1 MMVSQELNPSY
12 KPEESISRRATM
24 SSDDGNQVE
33 MRLDERRGGL
43 VAFVTINN
51 APRRNAM
58 NSALMDEFVATLS
71 PLAANAEL
79 RALVL
84 TGAGD
89 KAFIGGAD
97 IREMSALAN
106 AADGRRFITRLH
118 RCCDAIRGVPVPTI
132 ARINGVTLG
141 GGLEIAAACDV
152 RIAVESAVF
161 GMPEVRLG
169 IPSVIEA
176 ALLPMLIGWG
186 RTRQILLFGENFS
199 AQEARSWG
207 LVNELA
213 SAGDLDNAVG
223 RWLDRLLS
231 CSPGAVRL
239 QKQLIRSWEDLPL
252 RAAIQAGIESFETAV
267 RSGES
272 STAMRDFLER
282 RKARKTMS

>member
-1 MMVSQELNPSY
+1 
-12 KPEESISRRATM
+12 M
-24 SSDDGNQVE
+24 SSDDASQVE

-43 VAFVTINN
+43 VAVVTVNN
-51 APRRNAM
+51 ASRLNAM
-58 NSALMDEFVATLS
+58 HSALMDEFVERLS
-71 PLAANAEL
+71 PLMADAEL

-97 IREMSALAN
+97 IREMSALTN
-106 AADGRRFITRLH
+106 AEDGRRFITRLH
-118 RCCDAIRGVPVPTI
+118 RCCDAIRALPMPAI
-132 ARINGVTLG
+132 ARINGLTLG
-141 GGLEIAAACDV
+141 GGLEMAAACDV
-152 RIAVESAVF
+152 RIAAQSAVF
-161 GMPEVRLG
+161 GMPEVKLG

-199 AQEARSWG
+199 AHEAHSWG
-207 LVNELA
+207 LVNELVA
-213 SAGDLDNAVG
+213 DDDLDDAVG
-223 RWLDRLLS
+223 RWLDQLLS

-239 QKQLIRSWEDLPL
+239 QKQLIRSWEDLPV
-252 RAAIQAGIESFETAV
+252 RAAIEAGIESFEAAV

-272 STAMRDFLER
+272 AAAMGDFLKR

>member
-1 MMVSQELNPSY
+1 
-12 KPEESISRRATM
+12 M
-24 SSDDGNQVE
+24 SSDDASQVE

-43 VAFVTINN
+43 VAVVTVNN
-51 APRRNAM
+51 ASRLNAM
-58 NSALMDEFVATLS
+58 HSALMDEFVERLS
-71 PLAANAEL
+71 PLMADAEL

-106 AADGRRFITRLH
+106 AEDGRRFITRLH
-118 RCCDAIRGVPVPTI
+118 LCCDAIRAIPVPTI
-132 ARINGVTLG
+132 ARINGLTLG
-141 GGLEIAAACDV
+141 GGLEMAAACDV
-152 RIAVESAVF
+152 RIAAQSAVF
-161 GMPEVRLG
+161 GMPEVKLG

-199 AQEARSWG
+199 AHEAHSWG
-207 LVNELA
+207 LVNELVA
-213 SAGDLDNAVG
+213 DDDLDDAVG
-223 RWLDRLLS
+223 RWLDQLLS

-239 QKQLIRSWEDLPL
+239 QKQLIRSWEDLPV
-252 RAAIQAGIESFETAV
+252 RAAIEAGIESFEAAV

-272 STAMRDFLER
+272 AAAMGDFLKR

>member
-1 MMVSQELNPSY
+1 
-12 KPEESISRRATM
+12 M
-24 SSDDGNQVE
+24 SSDDASQVE
-33 MRLDERRGGL
+33 MRLDERRGGR
-43 VAFVTINN
+43 VAVVTINN
-51 APRRNAM
+51 PSRLNAM
-58 NSALMDEFVATLS
+58 HSALMDEFVERLS
-71 PLAANAEL
+71 PLMADAEL

-84 TGAGD
+84 TGSGN

-97 IREMSALAN
+97 IREMSELTN
-106 AADGRRFITRLH
+106 AEDGREFITRLH
-118 RCCDAIRGVPVPTI
+118 RCCDAIRAIPVPTI
-132 ARINGVTLG
+132 ARINGLTLG
-141 GGLEIAAACDV
+141 GGLEMAAACDV

-161 GMPEVRLG
+161 GMPEVKLG

-207 LVNELA
+207 LVNELVA
-213 SAGDLDNAVG
+213 DDDLDDAVA
-223 RWLDRLLS
+223 RWLDQLLS

-252 RAAIQAGIESFETAV
+252 RAAIEAGIESFEAAV

-272 STAMRDFLER
+272 AAVMRDFLER
-282 RKARKTMS
+282 RKARKTLS

>member
-1 MMVSQELNPSY
+1 
-12 KPEESISRRATM
+12 M
-24 SSDDGNQVE
+24 SSSDASQVE

-43 VAFVTINN
+43 VAFVTVSN
-51 APRRNAM
+51 PSRLNAM
-58 NSALMDEFVATLS
+58 NSALMDEFVETLL
-71 PLAANAEL
+71 PLATNAEL

-84 TGAGD
+84 TGAGR

-106 AADGRRFITRLH
+106 AEEGRRFITRLH
-118 RCCDAIRGVPVPTI
+118 RCCDAIRAIPVPTI
-132 ARINGVTLG
+132 ARINGLTLG

-161 GMPEVRLG
+161 GMPEVKLG

-207 LVNELA
+207 LVNELVHD
-213 SAGDLDNAVG
+213 GDLDDAVG
-223 RWLDRLLS
+223 RWLDQLLS

-239 QKQLIRSWEDLPL
+239 QKQLIRLWEDMPL
-252 RAAIQAGIESFETAV
+252 RAAIQAGIESFEAAV

-272 STAMRDFLER
+272 AAAMRDFLER
-282 RKARKTMS
+282 RKTRKTMS

>member
-1 MMVSQELNPSY
+1 
-12 KPEESISRRATM
+12 M
-24 SSDDGNQVE
+24 SSDDANQVE
-33 MRLDERRGGL
+33 MRLEERRGGF
-43 VAFVTINN
+43 VARVTINN
-51 APRRNAM
+51 PSRLNAM
-58 NSALMDEFVATLS
+58 NSALMDEFVSMLS

-79 RALVL
+79 RAFVL
-84 TGAGD
+84 TGAGE

-106 AADGRRFITRLH
+106 AEDGREFITRLH
-118 RCCDAIRGVPVPTI
+118 RCCEAIRAVPVPTI
-132 ARINGVTLG
+132 ARINGLTLG

-199 AQEARSWG
+199 AEAAHSWG
-207 LVNELA
+207 LVNELVR
-213 SAGDLDNAVG
+213 AGGLDDAVE
-223 RWLDRLLS
+223 RWLDQQLS

-252 RAAIQAGIESFETAV
+252 RAAIEAGIASFETAV

-272 STAMRDFLER
+272 SAAMRDFLER
-282 RKARKTMS
+282 QKARKTAS

>member
-1 MMVSQELNPSY
+1 
-12 KPEESISRRATM
+12 M
-24 SSDDGNQVE
+24 SSDDTSQVE
-33 MRLDERRGGL
+33 MRLDERSGSR
-43 VAFVTINN
+43 VAVVTINN
-51 APRRNAM
+51 ASRLNAM
-58 NSALMDEFVATLS
+58 HSALMDEFIEKLS
-71 PLAANAEL
+71 PLVADAQL

-84 TGAGD
+84 TGAGN

-106 AADGRRFITRLH
+106 AEDGRRFITRLH
-118 RCCDAIRGVPVPTI
+118 RCCDAIRAIPVPTI
-132 ARINGVTLG
+132 ARINGLTLG

-152 RIAVESAVF
+152 RIAAQSAVF
-161 GMPEVRLG
+161 GMPEVKLG

-186 RTRQILLFGENFS
+186 RTRQILLFGANFS
-199 AQEARSWG
+199 AQQARSWG

-213 SAGDLDNAVG
+213 ADDDLDDAVG
-223 RWLDRLLS
+223 RWLDQLLS

-239 QKQLIRSWEDLPL
+239 QKQLIRSWEDLPM
-252 RAAIQAGIESFETAV
+252 RAAIEAGIASFEAAV

-272 STAMRDFLER
+272 AAAMRDFLDR

>member
-1 MMVSQELNPSY
+1 MT
-12 KPEESISRRATM
+12 KT
-24 SSDDGNQVE
+24 QVE

-51 APRRNAM
+51 PSRLNAM
-58 NSALMDEFVATLS
+58 NSALMDEFVETLA

-97 IREMSALAN
+97 IREMSALAD
-106 AADGRRFITRLH
+106 AEDGRRFITRLH
-118 RCCDAIRGVPVPTI
+118 RCCDAIRAIPVPTI
-132 ARINGVTLG
+132 ARINGFTLG

-152 RIAVESAVF
+152 RIAVTSAVF
-161 GMPEVRLG
+161 AMPEVRLG

-186 RTRQILLFGENFS
+186 RARQILLFGANFS
-199 AQEARSWG
+199 AQDAHAWG
-207 LVNELA
+207 LVNEIA
-213 SAGDLDNAVG
+213 RGGDLDSAVE
-223 RWLDRLLS
+223 RWLDELMS

-239 QKQLIRSWEDLPL
+239 QKQLIRLWEGMPL
-252 RAAIQAGIESFETAV
+252 RAAIEAGIESFPTAV
-267 RSGES
+267 RSGEPAA
-272 STAMRDFLER
+272 AMRDFLER
-282 RKARKTMS
+282 QKARKTVS

>member
-1 MMVSQELNPSY
+1 MT
-12 KPEESISRRATM
+12 KT
-24 SSDDGNQVE
+24 QVE

-43 VAFVTINN
+43 VAFVTIKN
-51 APRRNAM
+51 PSRLNAM
-58 NSALMDEFVATLS
+58 NCALMDEFVATLS
-71 PLAANAEL
+71 PLAANTEL
-79 RALVL
+79 RAVVL

-106 AADGRRFITRLH
+106 AEDGRRFITRLH
-118 RCCDAIRGVPVPTI
+118 KCCDAIREIPVPTI
-132 ARINGVTLG
+132 ARINGLTLG
-141 GGLEIAAACDV
+141 GGLEMAAACDV
-152 RIAVESAVF
+152 RIATQSAVF

-207 LVNELA
+207 LVNELVA
-213 SAGDLDNAVG
+213 DDDLDSSIG
-223 RWLDRLLS
+223 RWLDQLLS

-239 QKQLIRSWEDLPL
+239 QKQLIGSWEDLPL
-252 RAAIQAGIESFETAV
+252 RAAIEAGIASFEKAV
-267 RSGES
+267 QSGEPAA
-272 STAMRDFLER
+272 AMGGFLER